1 MEVHEKPIYRGRG
14 DWLKREDLDSFQSG
28 GEGGLA
34 KKRWVV
40 FLREVDTPMHSIL
53 VFWIKYSDGGIEFKQ
68 NVFQELQNARAIKW
82 EHWAEID

>member
-1 MEVHEKPIYRGRG
+1 MEVHEKPIYR
-14 DWLKREDLDSFQSG
+14 LKREDLDSFQSG

-53 VFWIKYSDGGIEFKQ
+53 VF
-68 NVFQELQNARAIKW
+68 
-82 EHWAEID
+82 